1 MTKIEITLTE
11 EQFAVFSNEDEII
24 GMVTNYANHQ
34 LESQYDDEFKKLAL
48 VDKKKKVTLPKKVVE
63 EEVIEE

>member
-34 LESQYDDEFKKLAL
+34 LESAYDEEFKKLSL
-48 VDKKKKVTLPKKVVE
+48 SDKKKKVTLPKKE
-63 EEVIEE
+63 KEVIAEE